1 LLIQDNEGTV
11 SFVHIFK
18 KCHILIQDLA
28 HPTGG
33 THNNKRIFAMSSS
46 VPDEA
51 LHGTS
56 LHDKVIVVTGGFG
69 VLGSTLGQQL
79 LERGA
84 RIALL
89 DRAERPASTASDSTN
104 ALSLG
109 GVDLSSEASAQ
120 SALKQVAE
128 HFGRIDGLVNVAGG
142 FAWETL
148 EEGSVAT
155 WDRLYQM
162 NLRTAVVASQAVL
175 PHLSETGGRIV
186 NIGAQASLKAGM
198 GMGAYAAS
206 KAGVS
211 RLTEALAEELKDR
224 QITVNAVLPSIIDT
238 PNNRNDMPDADFSR
252 WVSPAQLT
260 AVIAFLLSDA
270 ADAVTGAC
278 LPVSGRV

>member
-1 LLIQDNEGTV
+1 
-11 SFVHIFK
+11 
-18 KCHILIQDLA
+18 
-28 HPTGG
+28 
-33 THNNKRIFAMSSS
+33 MSSS
-46 VPDEA
+46 APDKT

-89 DRAERPASTASDSTN
+89 DRTDRPSDNPADSAN
-104 ALSLG
+104 ELALG
-109 GVDLSSEASAQ
+109 AVDLSSEASAQ

-128 HFGRIDGLVNVAGG
+128 YFGRIDGLVNVAGG
-142 FAWETL
+142 FGWETL
-148 EEGSVAT
+148 EEGSLAT

-175 PHLSETGGRIV
+175 PHLSEKGGRIV

-206 KAGVS
+206 KAGVA

-224 QITVNAVLPSIIDT
+224 RITVNAVLPSIIDT
-238 PNNRNDMPDADFSR
+238 PTNRKDMPDADFSR

-270 ADAVTGAC
+270 ADAVTGAN